1 MPDPTHRSPR
11 RYDQRYSSGLR
22 SIVRSAASLARTR
35 STSSIASRA
44 RARPLIREKVRNG
57 IKTLQ
62 QKPGITTVHVTHDR
76 QEAMVMADRSVIL
89 DAGHAAQ
96 IGTPEDTP
104 EDIPRTSQGR
114 PFPIAPYFNDIL
126 ESYERKVR

>member
-1 MPDPTHRSPR
+1 M
-11 RYDQRYSSGLR
+11 
-22 SIVRSAASLARTR
+22 
-35 STSSIASRA
+35 ASRA

-96 IGTPEDTP
+96 IGTPEDLA
-104 EDIPRTSQGR
+104 SKGR